1 MGRNR
6 NSSDGPTPREL
17 DVLRLLALGY
27 TGKQIAGILVI
38 SARTVQTH
46 RSNLMGKFSLSGYGQ
61 LANLLRLAREQR
73 FLNGSGG

>member
-17 DVLRLLALGY
+17 DVLRLLALGH
-27 TGKQIAGILVI
+27 TNRQIAGILVI
-38 SARTVQTH
+38 STRTVQTH
-46 RSNLMGKFSLSGYGQ
+46 RSNLMGKFGLAGTGQ
-61 LANLLRLAREQR
+61 RAELLRRAREQG